1 MKVIFK
7 FTRHASRRAR
17 LTLAML
23 VATALHVGLLRFS
36 PSDASGFAP
45 RPRVSLAIVVAKTVA
60 PPPPAPVAH
69 AKKPRA
75 LHPEVAPVAAP
86 APVPPDAAAPESA
99 PREVSNDA
107 VVTAPAPSG
116 VAVAVSG
123 NGVGEGTATPTPAV
137 APTPGPSAAK
147 VRESIGHYSGW
158 LRQKVDA
165 LKRYPLQARRMHV
178 QGTTIVSVRV
188 RRDGQLACAPQIV
201 TSSHPILDQEA
212 LRMVS
217 QAAPF
222 QSLPEGSG
230 DVVEFTIPI
239 DFSLT
244 S

>member
-60 PPPPAPVAH
+60 PPPPAPVA
-69 AKKPRA
+69 
-75 LHPEVAPVAAP
+75 APT
-86 APVPPDAAAPESA
+86 PVPPDAAAPEAA
-99 PREVSNDA
+99 PREVSIDA